1 MRFEAFSAGES
12 DPGRK
17 KRLAVGYATAI
28 AICTMV
34 GAVGASIK
42 SEIVVEEEEEQ
53 VVDVQLAPTAEPPKP
68 PPPPPLPAE
77 PAPRAPAPPGPKHKP
92 IVTPTAVPTEMPAE
106 ADPKAAKGSED
117 DYGEGSGE
125 GSGEGVPGG
134 TGIAP
139 AVVAP
144 PPPPPPPPPPKPAGP
159 IQLTENDTPPE
170 AIATP
175 QPAYPADVKAE
186 GVEGTVVVRFV
197 VTESGEVTNVT
208 VVKGHPR
215 LDPGVLATVRT
226 WRFKPALSGGRP
238 VSSYKTARFN
248 FRIRT

>member
-1 MRFEAFSAGES
+1 MRFEALSEGES

-28 AICTMV
+28 AICTVV

-42 SEIVVEEEEEQ
+42 SEIAVAEEEEQ

-68 PPPPPLPAE
+68 QPPLPTPAE

-92 IVTPTAVPTEMPAE
+92 IAVPTAVPTEMPAE
-106 ADPKAAKGSED
+106 ADPGEAKRSED

-125 GSGEGVPGG
+125 GVPRG
-134 TGIAP
+134 TGAAP
-139 AVVAP
+139 AVVP
-144 PPPPPPPPPPKPAGP
+144 PPPPPPLPRPPPKPAGP
-159 IQLTENDTPPE
+159 IQLSENDTPPE

-175 QPAYPADVKAE
+175 QPAYPVDVKAE